1 MTATA
6 DGAEAH
12 KSLAARFGIAS
23 GQVVQEIGYDDDV
36 DDELRSAIAA
46 ATGAELVDED
56 YDDVVDV
63 VLLWWREEDGDLVDA
78 LMDAI
83 GILADQGVVW
93 LLTPKPGRDGHVE
106 ASDIA
111 DAAPT
116 AGLQATSTLSAVV
129 DPGQVKAFPARGWR
143 TATLT
148 ITASATGGVRVDGPV
163 VVTVQGALPTA
174 GVMRHGV
181 LTLQVGPFLRTGTS
195 RITVSY
201 LGSTSVAPS
210 QTTTSVVVVR

>member
-6 DGAEAH
+6 DGAEAQ
-12 KSLAARFGIAS
+12 KSLAARFGIVS

-36 DDELRSAIAA
+36 DAELRAAIAA
-46 ATGAELVDED
+46 ATGSELVDED

-116 AGLQATSTLSAVV
+116 AGLQATSTLSAS
-129 DPGQVKAFPARGWR
+129 REW
-143 TATLT
+143 
-148 ITASATGGVRVDGPV
+148 
-163 VVTVQGALPTA
+163 QGTRL
-174 GVMRHGV
+174 
-181 LTLQVGPFLRTGTS
+181 
-195 RITVSY
+195 
-201 LGSTSVAPS
+201 VAPKAS
-210 QTTTSVVVVR
+210 RR